1 MTTPMTTSAAHDA
14 AGATVA
20 TSATVSTTASVEVSV
35 RYFAA
40 AAEAA
45 GTTSERL
52 DVVPGSAGGTVTAD
66 ALRAAMVAAHGAD
79 LERVLTRCS
88 LLADGVRVTAD
99 DPVPAGATVDVLPP
113 FAGG

>member
-1 MTTPMTTSAAHDA
+1 MS
-14 AGATVA
+14 TVR
-20 TSATVSTTASVEVSV
+20 V

-45 GTTSERL
+45 GRDGETL
-52 DVVPGSAGGTVTAD
+52 PAADVPTAG
-66 ALRAAMVAAHGAD
+66 ALRAAVIGAHGAD

-88 LLADGVRVTAD
+88 LLCDGTRLAGD
-99 DPVPAGATVDVLPP
+99 DDAVPAGSTVDVLPP

>member
-1 MTTPMTTSAAHDA
+1 MT
-14 AGATVA
+14 
-20 TSATVSTTASVEVSV
+20 EV

-45 GTTSERL
+45 GRQGESLAASTIDEL
-52 DVVPGSAGGTVTAD
+52 K
-66 ALRAAMVAAHGAD
+66 ALMIDRHGEA

-88 LLADGVRVTAD
+88 LLVDGVATDPHTALGD
-99 DPVPAGATVDVLPP
+99 DAVVDVLPP

>member
-1 MTTPMTTSAAHDA
+1 VTI
-14 AGATVA
+14 V
-20 TSATVSTTASVEVSV
+20 V

-45 GTTSERL
+45 G
-52 DVVPGSAGGTVTAD
+52 VPHESVDAEVCTAGE
-66 ALRAAMVAAHGAD
+66 LRAVLVGRHGPA

-88 LLADGVRVTAD
+88 LLASGVRLAD
-99 DPVPAGATVDVLPP
+99 DDAPVPDGATVDVLPP

>member
-1 MTTPMTTSAAHDA
+1 MT
-14 AGATVA
+14 VQ
-20 TSATVSTTASVEVSV
+20 V

-45 GTTSERL
+45 GMTSETL
-52 DVVPGSAGGTVTAD
+52 DASSAG
-66 ALRAAMVAAHGAD
+66 ALRAAMVAAHGAP

-88 LLADGVRVTAD
+88 LLADGGRLSSDAH
-99 DPVPAGATVDVLPP
+99 PVPAGATVDVLPP